1 MSLVPALTNIQSGMA
16 DTPTNDMSNWNAIR
30 NIVNGDLGNVNF
42 GSSDPLAISKTALGT
57 YTNYATWTPSYGA
70 QGGGSWGTITT
81 GLAEWNQIGKEVSL
95 NIQALGTVAGSVSV
109 LTFTS
114 PVAPAT
120 ATANVIGGGA
130 LAFANGSPLGA
141 TVVYNGSVFTVS
153 IFDNRVY
160 GATANCGFSVN
171 LSFKVA

>member
-1 MSLVPALTNIQSGMA
+1 MATVPQFPTGTLSKSALNTFVTETTTNITDA
-16 DTPTNDMSNWNAIR
+16 
-30 NIVNGDLGNVNF
+30 NIAAGANI
-42 GSSDPLAISKTALGT
+42 AISKTALGT
-57 YTNYATWTPSYGA
+57 YTNYATWLPTYGA

-81 GLAEWNQIGKEVSL
+81 GLAEWNQIGKKVSL
-95 NIQALGTVAGSVSV
+95 NIQALGTISGSVSV

-120 ATANVIGGGA
+120 DTANVIGGGA
-130 LAFANGSPLGA
+130 VAFANGSPLGA